1 METGCAPPAEHLPA
15 LLDLGVALD
24 ELRPAVRAAA
34 RGRGAWLAGLEPR
47 WSYALPADV
56 PDAAAAQRIWSEG
69 DVTARLALV
78 EALRASDPD
87 AARTLVQTTFASE
100 APEVRAGILER
111 LATGLA
117 AADEPLLESALDD
130 RRREVRAVA
139 AAQLAHLPSSALAA
153 RMLER
158 ARQHVRVERAAR
170 ERLVVDPPG
179 ELDAALLRDGV
190 AKRARAGLGERASWL
205 AGILE
210 ATPLDGLQAHLGRA
224 PAEALALPGAEDW
237 HAMLLPAL
245 ATAAVRQRDAGWAE
259 ALLQAGVDR
268 QGLGEVLPPA
278 ARERLL
284 LAAAAADGLAGA
296 PVSLLTAHGRWS
308 ETLTRGVLHALDRA
322 RDPKAVPPQLAY
334 AIAAHGDPSRADQAD
349 ELADR
354 LAIHDERLARVLRA
368 VAETLHVR
376 RAMIEELRCPTTPP

>member
-1 METGCAPPAEHLPA
+1 M
-15 LLDLGVALD
+15 
-24 ELRPAVRAAA
+24 
-34 RGRGAWLAGLEPR
+34 
-47 WSYALPADV
+47 
-56 PDAAAAQRIWSEG
+56 
-69 DVTARLALV
+69 
-78 EALRASDPD
+78 
-87 AARTLVQTTFASE
+87 QTTFAAE
-100 APEVRAGILER
+100 APEVRAGVLER
-111 LATGLA
+111 LATGLS

-210 ATPLDGLQAHLGRA
+210 ATPLAGLQAHLGRA

-268 QGLGEVLPPA
+268 QGLGERAA
-278 ARERLL
+278 ARRAR
-284 LAAAAADGLAGA
+284 AAAARRPRRRTGSRPRRPACSRRTDAGA
-296 PVSLLTAHGRWS
+296 
-308 ETLTRGVLHALDRA
+308 
-322 RDPKAVPPQLAY
+322 
-334 AIAAHGDPSRADQAD
+334 
-349 ELADR
+349 
-354 LAIHDERLARVLRA
+354 
-368 VAETLHVR
+368 R
-376 RAMIEELRCPTTPP
+376 R